1 MNFTDP
7 AHTKY
12 ASSDYTKQGEYSS
25 SKSRS
30 WRYTMNTGIAY
41 ALSLN
46 DHNLTF
52 NGRAEIRS
60 TSSNTESFVAT
71 GFPKGV
77 GAIPS
82 FAYSFKENST
92 PGYSESISRG
102 VSFLGTFNY
111 NYKYRYL
118 FDASLSSDG
127 STSFGRDKKFQTFW
141 SVGAGW
147 NVSKESFALSLIHI

>member
-1 MNFTDP
+1 MKHPITCLLY
-7 AHTKY
+7 T
-12 ASSDYTKQGEYSS
+12 SYTKQGEYSS

-30 WRYTMNTGIAY
+30 WRYTMNTGSAY

-77 GAIPS
+77 GACLL
-82 FAYSFKENST
+82 Y
-92 PGYSESISRG
+92 
-102 VSFLGTFNY
+102 
-111 NYKYRYL
+111 
-118 FDASLSSDG
+118 
-127 STSFGRDKKFQTFW
+127 TSY
-141 SVGAGW
+141 
-147 NVSKESFALSLIHI
+147 